1 MSEPDRA
8 VVKFSLTVGDRE
20 IEASARV
27 PAGPVRVVD
36 ILPVLHSLAS
46 AVVAV
51 GAEQARDEG
60 KLISCRAGC
69 WAACCRHI
77 VPISEMDAR
86 YLAALVEAMPEARRA
101 QVAGRFRAT
110 VARLEELGL
119 IAKLREISR
128 YTPAERLE
136 IAVDYFYAGIACP
149 FLEDESCSV
158 YPARP
163 MVCREYLVTNPPEN
177 CASPTATNIEMVPLP
192 AKPSLALYRFTN
204 GIGEDKWRY
213 LPLVLAL
220 EWAAEHAGDEQPELP
235 GPEILMNFLRRL
247 AHLPKDWTP
256 PPAQV

>member
-1 MSEPDRA
+1 VSEPDCA

-51 GAEQARDEG
+51 GEEQAREQG
-60 KLISCRAGC
+60 KVISCRPGC
-69 WAACCRHI
+69 GACCRQI

-101 QVAGRFRAT
+101 QVAGRFRAA

-119 IAKLREISR
+119 IAKFREMSR
-128 YTPAERLE
+128 HTPAERQE
-136 IAVDYFYAGIACP
+136 IAMDFFYAGVACP
-149 FLEDESCSV
+149 FLEDESCSIH
-158 YPARP
+158 PARP

-177 CASPTATNIEMVPLP
+177 CAKPTITNIEMVPLP

-204 GIGEDKWRY
+204 GVGEDKWRY

-220 EWAAEHAGDEQPELP
+220 EWAGEHAGDEQPELP

>member
-1 MSEPDRA
+1 MSEPDCA

-51 GAEQARDEG
+51 GEEQAREQG
-60 KLISCRAGC
+60 KVISCRAGC
-69 WAACCRHI
+69 GACCRQI

-101 QVAGRFRAT
+101 RVVERFRAA

-119 IAKLREISR
+119 IAKFREMSR
-128 YTPAERLE
+128 YTPAERQE
-136 IAVDYFYAGIACP
+136 IAMDFFRAGVACP
-149 FLEDESCSV
+149 FLEDESCSIH
-158 YPARP
+158 PARP

-177 CASPTATNIEMVPLP
+177 CAHPTITNIEMVPLP
-192 AKPSLALYRFTN
+192 AKPSLALYRFTD
-204 GIGEDKWRY
+204 GVGEDKWRY

-220 EWAAEHAGDEQPELP
+220 EWAAEHAGDDQPELP
-235 GPEILMNFLRRL
+235 GPQILMNFLRRL

>member
-1 MSEPDRA
+1 MSETDSA

-36 ILPVLHSLAS
+36 ILPVLHNLAS

-51 GAEQARDEG
+51 GEAQAREQG
-60 KLISCRAGC
+60 KVISCGPHC
-69 WAACCRHI
+69 GACCRQI

-86 YLAALVEAMPEARRA
+86 YLAALVEAMPEPRRA
-101 QVAGRFRAT
+101 QVVGRFSAA

-119 IAKLREISR
+119 IAKFRQISK
-128 YTPAERLE
+128 YTPAERE
-136 IAVDYFYAGIACP
+136 KIAMDYFHAGVACP
-149 FLEDESCSV
+149 FLEDESCSIH
-158 YPARP
+158 PARP

-177 CASPTATNIEMVPLP
+177 CAHPTITNIEMVPLP

-204 GIGEDKWRY
+204 GVGEDKWRY

-220 EWAAEHAGDEQPELP
+220 EWAAEHAGDEQPRLP

-256 PPAQV
+256 PPAQL

>member
-1 MSEPDRA
+1 MSEPDCA
-8 VVKFSLTVGDRE
+8 VVKFNLTVGDRE

-36 ILPVLHSLAS
+36 ILPVLHNLAS

-51 GAEQARDEG
+51 GQEQAREQG
-60 KLISCRAGC
+60 KAISCRPGC
-69 WAACCRHI
+69 GACCRQI

-101 QVAGRFRAT
+101 QVVERFRAA

-119 IAKLREISR
+119 IVKFRQMSR
-128 YTPAERLE
+128 YTPAERVE
-136 IAVDYFYAGIACP
+136 IAMDFFRAGVACP
-149 FLEDESCSV
+149 FLEDESCSI

-177 CASPTATNIEMVPLP
+177 CANPTITNIEMVPLP
-192 AKPSLALYRFTN
+192 AKPSLALYRFTD
-204 GIGEDKWRY
+204 GVGEDRWRY

-256 PPAQV
+256 PPAQL

>member
-1 MSEPDRA
+1 MSEPGRA

-36 ILPVLHSLAS
+36 ILPVLHNLAS

-51 GAEQARDEG
+51 GEEQAREAG
-60 KLISCRAGC
+60 KVISCRPGC
-69 WAACCRHI
+69 GACCRQI

-86 YLAALVEAMPEARRA
+86 YLAALVEAMPEPRRT
-101 QVAGRFRAT
+101 QVVERFRAAVT
-110 VARLEELGL
+110 RLEELGL
-119 IAKLREISR
+119 IAKFRKMSR
-128 YTPAERLE
+128 YTPAERVE
-136 IAVDYFYAGIACP
+136 IAMDFFRAGVACP
-149 FLEDESCSV
+149 FLEDESCSIH
-158 YPARP
+158 PARP
-163 MVCREYLVTNPPEN
+163 MSCREYLVTNPPEN
-177 CASPTATNIEMVPLP
+177 CADPTITNIEIVSLP

-204 GIGEDKWRY
+204 GVGEDKWRY

-220 EWAAEHAGDEQPELP
+220 EWAAEHAGDEQPKLP

-247 AHLPKDWTP
+247 SHVPKDWTP

>member
-46 AVVAV
+46 AVVAA
-51 GAEQARDEG
+51 GEEQAREAG
-60 KLISCRAGC
+60 KVISCRAGC
-69 WAACCRHI
+69 WACCRQLI
-77 VPISEMDAR
+77 PISEMDAR
-86 YLAALVEAMPEARRA
+86 YLAALVEAMPEPRRT
-101 QVAGRFRAT
+101 QVVERFRAA

-119 IAKLREISR
+119 IAKFREMSR
-128 YTPAERLE
+128 YTPAERQE
-136 IAVDYFYAGIACP
+136 IAMDFFYAGVACP
-149 FLEDESCSV
+149 FLEDESCSIH
-158 YPARP
+158 PARP

-177 CASPTATNIEMVPLP
+177 CANPTVTNIEMVPLP

-204 GIGEDKWRY
+204 GVGEDKWRY

-220 EWAAEHAGDEQPELP
+220 EWAGEHAGDEQPELP